1 MKDAPT
7 YYDRLSLLERTLN
20 SPRARLQ
27 DAAALSLHQWM
38 TPVLSTPYSK
48 RLSVKTTPTFAMTWR
63 SFSVNCSEPEVAM
76 AGYLLRKIEKN
87 RWMPEAYVA
96 QDDVPADALRDL
108 QTGSNKLSVW
118 LIEEDKS
125 DLERIVVALA
135 AMRNVLSNLD
145 YALLDS
151 GILDKINIKMSDSLG
166 NSPDLTANSRWHRDL
181 IRALGLA
188 NRGSRKSHRG
198 GRRI

>member
-1 MKDAPT
+1 
-7 YYDRLSLLERTLN
+7 
-20 SPRARLQ
+20 
-27 DAAALSLHQWM
+27 
-38 TPVLSTPYSK
+38 
-48 RLSVKTTPTFAMTWR
+48 
-63 SFSVNCSEPEVAM
+63 M

-125 DLERIVVALA
+125 NLERIVVALA

-181 IRALGLA
+181 IELSALRIVDLA
-188 NRGSRKSHRG
+188 KAIGVDGEFRRVPEKTVAEWIRKALEG
-198 GRRI
+198 GQIEGERLSPDLSAKVRKQS